1 MTYQDIRPARFIA
14 RPNRF
19 IARVELDGREETVH
33 VKNTGR
39 CKELLLPGCT
49 VYLEGSA
56 NPQRKTKFDL
66 VAVEKR
72 RPSGQPLLINMDAQ
86 APNKVFGEWM
96 AAGLGAE
103 LGLPKPTL
111 LRPET
116 TWGNSRFDFY
126 WEDSRRGK
134 VRSAPLPPEWRRK
147 LRPLPCP
154 SSPHKAKGRLCRGR
168 ACGPLRPGAALP
180 PNGGGPELVRKGF
193 VEVKGCTLEEG
204 GLALFPDAPTERGVK
219 HLRELIA
226 CHEAGYEAAVCV
238 VIQMAGM
245 TAFSPNDRTHPA
257 FGAALREAAEAG
269 VKVLAVECAVTPDS
283 LTMTRPVPVRL

>member
-1 MTYQDIRPARFIA
+1 MTYRDVKRAVFLS

-19 IARVELDGREETVH
+19 IAQVEVDGQAETVH

-39 CKELLLPGCT
+39 CRELLAPGCT

-56 NPQRKTKFDL
+56 NPARKTKYDL
-66 VAVEKR
+66 VAVEKA
-72 RPSGQPLLINMDAQ
+72 RPGLPPLLINMDAQ
-86 APNKVFGEWM
+86 APNRVFGEWM
-96 AAGLGAE
+96 AAGEGAD
-103 LGLPKPTL
+103 LGLPRPTL

-126 WEDSRRGK
+126 WELSDAADKIPPRRG
-134 VRSAPLPPEWRRK
+134 
-147 LRPLPCP
+147 
-154 SSPHKAKGRLCRGR
+154 
-168 ACGPLRPGAALP
+168 
-180 PNGGGPELVRKGF
+180 F
-193 VEVKGCTLEEG
+193 IEVKGCTLEEG

-226 CHEAGYEAAVCV
+226 CRGAVGEAAVCF

-245 TAFSPNDRTHPA
+245 RAFSPNDRTHPA
-257 FGAALREAAEAG
+257 FGAALREAAAAG

-283 LTMTRPVPVRL
+283 LTMTRPVPVAL